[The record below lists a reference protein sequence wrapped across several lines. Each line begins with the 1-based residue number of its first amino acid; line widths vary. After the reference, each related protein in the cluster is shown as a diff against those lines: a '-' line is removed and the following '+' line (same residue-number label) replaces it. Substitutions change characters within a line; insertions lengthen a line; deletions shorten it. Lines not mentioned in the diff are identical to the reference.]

1 MIKRFV
7 TLGAC
12 AAIGL
17 ASMTLPGHAA
27 IVDTF
32 SFQNFGPY
40 TLSGTN
46 IHFDNVGFMGKFTGT
61 VEPDGNIDLGSLSAF
76 HADVFLIGSP
86 FFFGDGYDLGQ
97 LSVFDFDPAG
107 GATTLEFVA
116 TRGSGH
122 FLCTG
127 LAASFNPACADPAVT
142 GFAAAIFF
150 VAPTTAYTA
159 GFTTVRLLSSVN
171 TTPAAPEPS
180 TWAMLA
186 LGFAA
191 MGWIGYRRSQA
202 ARAKPGA
209 GQAAC

>member
-1 MIKRFV
+1 MIKPFA
-7 TLGAC
+7 TLAVC

-17 ASMTLPGHAA
+17 ASTTLPGRAA

-40 TLSGTN
+40 TVSGSG
-46 IHFDNVGFMGKFTGT
+46 IHFDDVGFMGQFTGT
-61 VEPDGNIDLGSLSAF
+61 VEPDGNIDLSSLSAF
-76 HADVFLIGSP
+76 HADVFFIGSP
-86 FFFGDGYDLGQ
+86 YFFGDGYDLGQ
-97 LSVFDFDPAG
+97 LSVFDFDPGG

-127 LAASFNPACADPAVT
+127 LAASFNSACADAAVT

-180 TWAMLA
+180 TWTMLT

-191 MGWIGYRRSQA
+191 MGWTGYRRSR
-202 ARAKPGA
+202 ARRSGA
-209 GQAAC
+209 WR

>member
-1 MIKRFV
+1 MIKTFAS
-7 TLGAC
+7 LAAC

-17 ASMTLPGHAA
+17 ASTTLPGRAA

-40 TLSGTN
+40 TVSGSG
-46 IHFDNVGFMGKFTGT
+46 IHFDDVGFMGQFTGT
-61 VEPDGNIDLGSLSAF
+61 VEPDGNIDLSSLSAF
-76 HADVFLIGSP
+76 HADVFFIGSP
-86 FFFGDGYDLGQ
+86 YFFGDGYDLGQ
-97 LSVFDFDPAG
+97 LSVFDFDPGG

-127 LAASFNPACADPAVT
+127 LAASFNPACADAAVT

-180 TWAMLA
+180 TWTMLT

-191 MGWIGYRRSQA
+191 MGWTGYRRSR
-202 ARAKPGA
+202 ARRSGA
-209 GQAAC
+209 WR

>member
-1 MIKRFV
+1 MIKPFAM
-7 TLGAC
+7 LAGC

-17 ASMTLPGHAA
+17 ASTTLPGRAA

-40 TLSGTN
+40 TVSGSG
-46 IHFDNVGFMGKFTGT
+46 IHFDNVGFMGQFTGT

-76 HADVFLIGSP
+76 HADVFFIGSP

-127 LAASFNPACADPAVT
+127 LAADFNPACADSAVT
-142 GFAAAIFF
+142 GLAAAIIYL
-150 VAPTTAYTA
+150 APTTAYTA
-159 GFTTVRLLSSVN
+159 GFTTVRLVSSVV

-180 TWAMLA
+180 TWTMLA

-191 MGWIGYRRSQA
+191 MGWAGYRRSR
-202 ARAKPGA
+202 ARASEA
-209 GQAAC
+209 WC